1 MTTFTDR
8 ISRIF
13 HAALAGPPEG
23 RSTFLAQECGAD
35 DALKQELESLL
46 AMDAGAA
53 DFLERPAASALAG
66 GPAGAPGLAGTRLG
80 KYEIGALIG
89 TGGMAEVYRARDGHL
104 GRDVAIKMLP
114 PRFADDPDRLARFER
129 EARLLASLNHP
140 RIATIHG
147 LERIDTHVFL
157 VLELVEG
164 LTLADRL
171 EAGPVAV
178 ADALIL
184 ARQIAEA
191 LEAAHARGI
200 VHRDLKPTNVKIT
213 ADGSVKLLDFGVA
226 KATVAA
232 STDGEREQRAETSAA
247 GLIVGTAAYMSP
259 EQARG
264 QAVDQRSDIWAFG
277 CVLYEMLTGRQAYRG
292 NTAPDVFAA
301 VLTREPDWSA
311 LPASTP
317 APIRLLLRRCL
328 EKIAARRV
336 REIADARLEIEQAL
350 ASAFVAGDEPK
361 STARARTARPA
372 ALAIWMLLP
381 LVVLAG
387 YGAWRA
393 WPGRD
398 SEQPSVGEY
407 RRITRHQVLFPPHP
421 SEIPILTDGP
431 RIYFNEFVN
440 GVIRAGQVSVS
451 GGEPVQMRFGV
462 APYELVEA
470 ISPDGTEL
478 LVAGWDDATA
488 LSDVPYWVV
497 PLVGG
502 TPRRLGT
509 VTGHGSHWLPDGR
522 ILYAYGDELFL
533 VDRFGE
539 RRVKVAAVG
548 GRPYWPRV
556 SRDGTRIRFT
566 RFSSRT
572 AFRVEALWEVGT
584 DGTGLRPL
592 LPGWNEPPAECC
604 GEWSRDGTFYVFQ
617 STRQGQTQLW
627 ALRDDGDRPERPPI
641 PVQLTRGPVQFRR
654 PIFTRDGRSI
664 LANGWHARGE
674 LTRFDPASGGL
685 APYARGLSAEWLTHS
700 RDGRWIAYVTYPE
713 GELWRARLDG
723 SQGLRLTAPGVRAC
737 CVRLS
742 PDGTKAVFVS
752 SRGEEAA
759 RTLVV
764 SMDGAGLAQVDVGG
778 EADWS
783 ADGTNLVI
791 VTKAG
796 LEMLT
801 LDGGARQLIPDSVGL
816 GSPAWSPD
824 GRHIAATRIVGGQ
837 LRVYDV
843 AKGRWRELPSLSV
856 GFPNWSRDGR
866 DLYFVTGRRA
876 PAVIRNIARWRLGT
890 NQVDVLMDV
899 RSLRLAWGT
908 RRHWLGLSPQDH
920 PLFLRDLST
929 HDLYALEWR
938 AQE

>member
-350 ASAFVAGDEPK
+350 ASASVAGDEPK
-361 STARARTARPA
+361 STARARTVRPA

-604 GEWSRDGTFYVFQ
+604 GEWSRDGTF
-617 STRQGQTQLW
+617 
-627 ALRDDGDRPERPPI
+627 
-641 PVQLTRGPVQFRR
+641 
-654 PIFTRDGRSI
+654 
-664 LANGWHARGE
+664 
-674 LTRFDPASGGL
+674 
-685 APYARGLSAEWLTHS
+685 
-700 RDGRWIAYVTYPE
+700 
-713 GELWRARLDG
+713 
-723 SQGLRLTAPGVRAC
+723 
-737 CVRLS
+737 
-742 PDGTKAVFVS
+742 
-752 SRGEEAA
+752 
-759 RTLVV
+759 
-764 SMDGAGLAQVDVGG
+764 
-778 EADWS
+778 
-783 ADGTNLVI
+783 
-791 VTKAG
+791 
-796 LEMLT
+796 
-801 LDGGARQLIPDSVGL
+801 
-816 GSPAWSPD
+816 
-824 GRHIAATRIVGGQ
+824 
-837 LRVYDV
+837 
-843 AKGRWRELPSLSV
+843 
-856 GFPNWSRDGR
+856 
-866 DLYFVTGRRA
+866 
-876 PAVIRNIARWRLGT
+876 
-890 NQVDVLMDV
+890 
-899 RSLRLAWGT
+899 
-908 RRHWLGLSPQDH
+908 
-920 PLFLRDLST
+920 
-929 HDLYALEWR
+929 
-938 AQE
+938 